1 MRIGLAQINTTVGDV
16 RGNLRKHL
24 ECIRRARD
32 AGTEVVVF
40 PELSVLGYPPRDLV
54 MRSGVVER
62 CVAAVEEIA
71 GAAQGIVA
79 MVGTVER
86 NTSQVGR
93 ALHNAVAVV
102 SDGKV
107 LAKRFKSLLPTYDVF
122 DEARYFEPGEL
133 GKDGDAEIVCISGRH
148 VGISICEDLWNDE
161 KFIERPRYHFH
172 PIETLANAEAEM
184 LFNISASPF
193 GLRKNEYRRKLFAF
207 QAKRWKLPIVYVNQV
222 GGNDELVFD
231 GNSVVFDHQGNILAQ
246 AKDFEEDLIITDIP
260 PSPLSPRHP
269 VTLSPCPPPHTGIA
283 SVRAALVLGL
293 RDYVRKCGMKS
304 VVLGLSGGIDSAVVA
319 VIAVEALGAEN
330 VLGVGLPSRYSS
342 EHSKVDAAALAKN
355 LGIRFETVLIEEAHR
370 GMEVALGPLFAG
382 TREGVAEEN
391 IQARVRGNIL
401 MAISNK
407 FGHMLLT
414 TGNKSEIAVGYCTL
428 YGDTCGGLAVL
439 ADVPKT
445 MVYELA
451 RGMNTIPEST
461 ITKPPSA
468 ELKPGQVDQD
478 SLPPYE
484 VLDAIVELYVERE
497 KNVEEIV
504 AAGFD
509 ASVVSKVVRLIDLSE
524 HKRKQMA
531 PGIKISGR
539 AFGSGR
545 RMPVAQGF
553 DAK

>member
-1 MRIGLAQINTTVGDV
+1 
-16 RGNLRKHL
+16 
-24 ECIRRARD
+24 
-32 AGTEVVVF
+32 
-40 PELSVLGYPPRDLV
+40 